1 MGKKI
6 PFWQAILVI
15 VVTAFNICY
24 CLGVLESVFGS
35 AFACSYGDIHVGL
48 IISAVFA
55 ALVAAING
63 WKWPV
68 MEKGLLKSINSTMQS
83 ILIIIVTGALIGSWI
98 QAGIVPAMVYYGLG
112 ILTPGL
118 FLVASCIICAIVSL
132 STGTSW
138 GTCGTVGIALIGIG
152 GGLGIPTGVAAGAVI
167 SGAYFGDKMSP
178 LSDTTNMASAVAG
191 VNLFEHIRHMVYTV
205 TPTLIIALV
214 LYAILGT
221 RYSGSTDM
229 SQVEAIRSGILDC
242 FNINPLLVLPP
253 LFVIVMIAL
262 KLPALPGMLFGAI
275 LGSIFGV
282 IFQGTPV
289 GDIPAVWHYG
299 FEFADPDSVLPEL
312 VELLTRGGMDSMM
325 WTIHLMLCAL
335 ALGGI
340 MDCTGMLG
348 VITETMMRHVK
359 RRGSVVVTTLCTA
372 IFINIIPGD
381 LYLSIVMTGRMYEEG
396 FEDMRLKRKNLSRIL
411 EDSATLTSNL
421 VPWNACG
428 AYMQGVF
435 GIPQWGAGGYAP
447 YAFLNLICPFV
458 SAFYGFTG
466 ITMEKMTEEEC
477 QQILIEREK
486 ERQEALAAVEA

>member
-15 VVTAFNICY
+15 LVTAYNICY

-55 ALVAAING
+55 AVVAAING

-118 FLVASCIICAIVSL
+118 FLLASCIICAIVSL

-205 TPTLIIALV
+205 TPTLIIALA

-221 RYSGSTDM
+221 RYSGST
-229 SQVEAIRSGILDC
+229 R
-242 FNINPLLVLPP
+242 
-253 LFVIVMIAL
+253 
-262 KLPALPGMLFGAI
+262 
-275 LGSIFGV
+275 
-282 IFQGTPV
+282 T
-289 GDIPAVWHYG
+289 
-299 FEFADPDSVLPEL
+299 
-312 VELLTRGGMDSMM
+312 
-325 WTIHLMLCAL
+325 
-335 ALGGI
+335 GGI
-340 MDCTGMLG
+340 
-348 VITETMMRHVK
+348 VK
-359 RRGSVVVTTLCTA
+359 H
-372 IFINIIPGD
+372 
-381 LYLSIVMTGRMYEEG
+381 
-396 FEDMRLKRKNLSRIL
+396 
-411 EDSATLTSNL
+411 
-421 VPWNACG
+421 CG
-428 AYMQGVF
+428 E
-435 GIPQWGAGGYAP
+435 P
-447 YAFLNLICPFV
+447 L
-458 SAFYGFTG
+458 
-466 ITMEKMTEEEC
+466 
-477 QQILIEREK
+477 R
-486 ERQEALAAVEA
+486 

>member
-6 PFWQAILVI
+6 PMWQGVLVI
-15 VVTAFNICY
+15 LFAAFNICY
-24 CLGVLESVFGS
+24 CLGVLENVFGK

-55 ALVAAING
+55 AIVAALNG
-63 WKWPV
+63 WKWAYV
-68 MEKGLLKSINSTMQS
+68 EVGLLKSINGTMQA
-83 ILIIIVTGALIGSWI
+83 ILIILVTGALIGSWI

-112 ILTPGL
+112 ILRPGI
-118 FLVASCIICAIVSL
+118 FLVATCIICGIVSL

-138 GTCGTVGIALIGIG
+138 GTAGTVGIALIGIG
-152 GGLGIPTGVAAGAVI
+152 GGLGIPAGLAAGAVI

-205 TPTLIIALV
+205 TPSICIALV
-214 LYAILGT
+214 LYAVLGI

-229 SQVEAIRSGILDC
+229 SQVEILRNGIMES

-253 LFVIVMIAL
+253 LLVIVMIAL

-275 LGSIFGV
+275 LGSVFGV
-282 IFQGTPV
+282 FFQGISIGDVPV
-289 GDIPAVWHYG
+289 VWHYG
-299 FEFADPDSVLPEL
+299 FEFGDPDSVLPEL
-312 VELLTRGGMDSMM
+312 VELLTRGGMDSML
-325 WTIHLMLCAL
+325 WTIHLILCAM

-340 MDCTGMLG
+340 MECTGMLNS
-348 VITETMMRHVK
+348 ITEGLMRHVK
-359 RRGSVVVTTLCTA
+359 GRGPVVVVTLCTA

-381 LYLSIVMTGRMYEEG
+381 LYLSIAMTGKMYKEV

-411 EDSATLTSNL
+411 EDSSTLTSNL

-435 GIPQWGAGGYAP
+435 GIPQWGPGGYAP
-447 YAFLNLICPFV
+447 YAFLNLICPLV

-466 ITMEKMTEEEC
+466 ITMETMTEVEY

-486 ERQEALAAVEA
+486 EQQEALQALQA